1 MTVHYDVIVVGLG
14 AMGSATSYQLA
25 QQGAKVLGLD
35 RFHPPHEMGSSHGE
49 TRITRLAVG
58 EGEAYIPLVRRSHA
72 IWRDLEARTEQSVF
86 YETGGYIMC
95 PRDGKTSFHG
105 TSNFV
110 QATATLAN
118 QYDIPHELL
127 DAPTVRARHPM
138 INLPNHMDTYYEP
151 SSGLVLPHR
160 AVALQLQVAQ
170 QLGATLRMNEPMLD
184 YHYTPDGV
192 TVRTAHDT
200 YHADRLVIS
209 SGAWFSECV
218 PPSVAEHITV
228 LRQTLF
234 WFEVEDLP
242 AFSFGR
248 FPFLIWIGDQLED
261 FFSVFTHI
269 EGGLPAIKMLT
280 EQFIET
286 TSPHTVN
293 RTVSEEEIE
302 SFYHTHASKNL
313 HGIKRNCLHSAACL
327 YTMTTDDH
335 FILDWHPESERV
347 LLVSACS
354 GHGFKHSAAVGLAAA
369 ELTLHGRTTFD
380 VSPFRLNRFSPA

>member
-1 MTVHYDVIVVGLG
+1 MTVKYDVIVVGLG
-14 AMGSATSYQLA
+14 AMGSATTYQLA
-25 QQGAKVLGLD
+25 QQGANVLGLD

-72 IWRDLEARTEQSVF
+72 IWRELEIRTEQSVF
-86 YETGGYIMC
+86 YEGGGYIMC
-95 PRDGKTSFHG
+95 PHEGDTSFHG
-105 TSNFV
+105 TANFV
-110 QATATLAN
+110 HATATLAK
-118 QYDIPHELL
+118 QYDIQHELL

-151 SSGLVLPHR
+151 SAGLVLPHR
-160 AVALQLQVAQ
+160 AIALQLEVAQ

-184 YHYTPDGV
+184 YTYTADGV
-192 TVRTAHDT
+192 TVRTATDP
-200 YHADRLVIS
+200 YHADRWVIA
-209 SGAWFSECV
+209 SGAWFPEWV
-218 PPSVAEHITV
+218 PNKVAEQLTV

-248 FPFLIWIGDQLED
+248 FPFLIWIGDRLED

-269 EGGLPAIKMLT
+269 EGGVPAVKMLT

-286 TSPHTVN
+286 TTPHSVN

-302 SFYHTHASKNL
+302 SFYYTHASKNL
-313 HGIKRNCLHSAACL
+313 HGIKRNCLHSAVCL

-335 FILDWHPESERV
+335 FILDWHPQSQRV

-354 GHGFKHSAAVGLAAA
+354 GHGFKHSAAVGQAAA
-369 ELTLHGRTTFD
+369 ELTLHGQSVFD
-380 VSPFRLNRFSPA
+380 VSPFRLDRFATA